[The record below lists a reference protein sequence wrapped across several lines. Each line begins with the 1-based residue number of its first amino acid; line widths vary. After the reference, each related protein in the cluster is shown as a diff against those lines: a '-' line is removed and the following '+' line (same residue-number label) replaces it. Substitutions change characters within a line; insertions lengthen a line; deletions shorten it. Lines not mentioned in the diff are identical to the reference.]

1 MSETLEA
8 ILEAAPTAS
17 LPEPDLEAS
26 PGLNPLQ
33 DHIERALGTRDRGIE
48 ILVDLARQGQID
60 PWDID
65 VLDVTDKYLGQLDL
79 TRETDLRLSG
89 RALLYA
95 ATLLRLKGDAMRA
108 LTEEPAVEDAF
119 GFEDDHLEYDES
131 ATELVVRPPVSLL
144 DRALARRASVKQPRT
159 RRISLV
165 ELITELQRIEEL
177 EREGMLLRDNAL
189 RRSRPTAA
197 DLRQRVIEQTHLED
211 LEGEMDRL
219 AAQLGAWLAETG
231 TVTLDEVL
239 SQCPDRRGAFLA
251 LLFLDSR
258 GKITLSQAEIYGPV
272 TISPEESLTHD
283 ATLAA

>member
-1 MSETLEA
+1 MSDILDVTLDAPLSGPELEA
-8 ILEAAPTAS
+8 
-17 LPEPDLEAS
+17 LPPID
-26 PGLNPLQ
+26 PLQ
-33 DHIERALGTRDRGIE
+33 GHIERALGTRDRGIE
-48 ILVDLARQGQID
+48 ILVDLARQGEID

-65 VLDVTDKYLGQLDL
+65 VLDVTDKYLNQLDL

-119 GFEDDHLEYDES
+119 GFEDDHLEYDE
-131 ATELVVRPPVSLL
+131 TEQEIVVRPPVSLL

-189 RRSRPTAA
+189 RRSRPTAQ

-219 AAQLGAWLAETG
+219 ASQLAEWLASTG

-239 SQCPDRRGAFLA
+239 AQCPDRRGAFLA

-258 GKITLSQAEIYGPV
+258 GKISLSQTEVYGPV

>member
-1 MSETLEA
+1 MSEMT
-8 ILEAAPTAS
+8 
-17 LPEPDLEAS
+17 D
-26 PGLNPLQ
+26 PLQ
-33 DHIERALGTRDRGIE
+33 GHIDRAIGTRDRGIE

-79 TRETDLRLSG
+79 TRENDLRLSG

-95 ATLLRLKGDAMRA
+95 ATLLRLKGDAMRVMS
-108 LTEEPAVEDAF
+108 EDPVVEDAF
-119 GFEDDHLEYDES
+119 GFDDDHLEYEES
-131 ATELVVRPPVSLL
+131 TTELVVRPSVTLL

-165 ELITELQRIEEL
+165 ELISELQRIEEL

-189 RRSRPTAA
+189 RRSRPTAQ

-219 AAQLGAWLAETG
+219 AAQLTEWLTVTGA
-231 TVTLDEVL
+231 VTLDEVL
-239 SQCPDRRGAFLA
+239 TQCPDRRGAFLA

-258 GKITLSQAEIYGPV
+258 GKITLSQAEIYGPI
-272 TISPEESLTHD
+272 TIIPEESLTHD
-283 ATLAA
+283 ATIAA